1 MNITKIFLFLLI
13 STILFVSYKIIIKYN
28 RLETFKNNKKSK
40 KSKSPSKK
48 SKKGK
53 KGKKTSINQVKE
65 DFFVNDEDTKPIIG
79 VAANYNK
86 NENKITALQYF
97 YDRNKVHNSKKYDI
111 AIKKIESSATKDT
124 IGDYDNDN
132 DSGLTEKYNFMCP
145 PNSAIYKVAGAYD
158 SMGIR
163 GLKFYCQDIT
173 NGKQVKAYNNNNR
186 LVDGVTFGIEPNPS
200 DENYH
205 YDKSECQSYTLK
217 NKQYPTFISNIDGEY
232 DREKKNIKNVSF
244 NQCSLYYDN

>member
-1 MNITKIFLFLLI
+1 MNINKIFLFLLI
-13 STILFVSYKIIIKYN
+13 STIIFVGYKIIIKYN
-28 RLETFKNNKKSK
+28 RLETFKGRSKKHKKNKKKSK
-40 KSKSPSKK
+40 KNKNK
-48 SKKGK
+48 
-53 KGKKTSINQVKE
+53 IIVKE
-65 DFFVNDEDTKPIIG
+65 EFNADETNDDETKPIIG

-86 NENKITALQYF
+86 TENKITALQYF
-97 YDRNKVHNSKKYDI
+97 YDKNKVHNSKKYDI
-111 AIKKIESSATKDT
+111 GIKKIGDSSTKET
-124 IGDYDNDN
+124 IGDHDTGSD
-132 DSGLTEKYNFMCP
+132 LTEKYNFMCP

-173 NGKQVKAYNNNNR
+173 TGKQVKAYNNNNR

-205 YDKSECQSYTLK
+205 YDKSECLPHTLDG
-217 NKQYPTFISNIDGEY
+217 KQYPTFISKIDGEY
-232 DREKKNIKNVSF
+232 DRKKKNIKNVSF

>member
-13 STILFVSYKIIIKYN
+13 STIIFVGYKIIIKYN
-28 RLETFKNNKKSK
+28 RLETFKSSTKPNKHKKNSDKHKKKSNKSK
-40 KSKSPSKK
+40 K
-48 SKKGK
+48 
-53 KGKKTSINQVKE
+53 IVKE
-65 DFFVNDEDTKPIIG
+65 DFYEDDNNDTTKPIIG

-97 YDRNKVHNSKKYDI
+97 YDKNKVHNSKKYDI
-111 AIKKIESSATKDT
+111 GIKKTGTSTNET
-124 IGDYDNDN
+124 IGEHDTGSD
-132 DSGLTEKYNFMCP
+132 LTEKYNFMCP
-145 PNSAIYKVAGAYD
+145 PNSAINKVEGSYD

-173 NGKQVKAYNNNNR
+173 TGKQVKAYNNNNR

-205 YDKSECQSYTLK
+205 YDKSECHPHKLEGM
-217 NKQYPTFISNIDGEY
+217 NKQYPTFISNIDGTY
-232 DREKKNIKNVSF
+232 NPKKENITNVSF